1 MPTIR
6 RLLIT
11 ACVFI
16 LVYLLCGSRAGAQC
30 LTQPADWM
38 DKVKA
43 IEGSEGVAGEK
54 IRALNALEVSYTRCT
69 SLRDSILARILHR
82 LGDLYRQEGDVEKGI
97 RYAREAIAINGSGGP
112 GAQKSFLTHSYYNL
126 GIYYV
131 LLYLFTESNKY
142 FDSCIAVGSSFPE
155 KSYIVLMAY
164 EQKAFSFYQMADY
177 ASSIEMADKGMRLSG
192 QMKDT
197 LFDIILLTQ
206 KAQSQLALGQTEEAE
221 RNVKKTIQALSR
233 KDMPAER
240 LATSYSIYAR
250 LLNTR
255 KESLE
260 AAGYYKKAFELN
272 LQQKNLTQC
281 ARDLMDLGYLY
292 DKDLHELEKAIGVY
306 LRGIALA
313 NRIGDP
319 YMVAGLYN
327 NLGIACWRRQRFGQ
341 ALAYYQKGLM
351 ALPVHFTDSAID
363 HNPSPS
369 LLVSTGD
376 DYYVYSL
383 FANKGESLLELGKKK
398 KDRGLLVTALE
409 TYRIADK
416 MVDQMRWRQYND
428 QSKLFWRV
436 KTREMYA
443 NAIETCYRL
452 GSTEDAFFF
461 FEKSRAALLN
471 DKLNELGAKKY
482 LPKADLDREE
492 GLRVKLQSLQ
502 QHASSLSERSPTYDD
517 VSREI
522 SATRET
528 LGNFIRDLELKHP
541 AYYSYKYDTTVHS
554 TGEVRRDLL
563 KGQRS
568 LVEYFTT
575 DSVVY
580 ALALTP
586 DDVQLRRVR
595 FDGYGPMAREL
606 LALSSDRG
614 MLNQHYPRWRQLSYL
629 LYDTLF
635 NIFSIPTRC
644 VILSPD
650 DQFIPFDLLLT
661 DPATDTSFL
670 LKRYAFSYAYSAN
683 FLMKEKYDQ
692 GFLSSDLL
700 GIAPVVYRPYLR
712 LPSLNGAD
720 LSLEN
725 IGAYFASARLLVKE
739 HATKQEFL
747 SQLPQYAVVHL
758 YSHANADS
766 TAQEPVLYLCDSVLH
781 LTELQSLGRLRTR
794 LVVLS
799 ACNTGTGKHWQGEGV
814 FSLARGF
821 AAAGIPATVT
831 NLWQI
836 DEAATYRIMELFY
849 KHLNAGM
856 AGDEALQ
863 QAKVDFIRDNDKEH
877 LLPYF
882 WAASIYIGNAP
893 AMKKGMVAVARRSGG
908 MNGYVVAVVVLMVL
922 LGVGVW
928 LLRRG
933 RGRG

>member
-6 RLLIT
+6 RLLFT
-11 ACVFI
+11 ACVFMFAC
-16 LVYLLCGSRAGAQC
+16 LLCSSGAIAQC
-30 LTQPADWM
+30 LPQAADWM
-38 DKVKA
+38 DKIKA
-43 IEGSEGVAGEK
+43 IEGNEDPVGEK

-69 SLRDSILARILHR
+69 ALRDSILARMLHR
-82 LGDLYRQEGDVEKGI
+82 LGDLYRVAGDVEKGI
-97 RYAREAIAINGSGGP
+97 RYAREAIAINGSGRP

-126 GIYYV
+126 AICYV
-131 LLYLFTESNKY
+131 VLYLFTESNKY
-142 FDSCIAVGSSFPE
+142 FDSCIAVGSPFPE
-155 KSYIVLMAY
+155 KSYILLMAY

-192 QMKDT
+192 QMRDT

-221 RNVKKTIQALSR
+221 RNVKVTIQALSR

-255 KESLE
+255 KESRE

-272 LQQKNLTQC
+272 LQQKNLSQC
-281 ARDLMDLGYLY
+281 TRDLMDLGYLY
-292 DKDLHELEKAIGVY
+292 DKDLHELEKAIGIY
-306 LRGIALA
+306 QQGITLA
-313 NRIGDP
+313 NRVGDP

-327 NLGIACWRRQRFGQ
+327 NLGVACWRRQRFRL
-341 ALAYYQKGLM
+341 ALTYYQKGLM
-351 ALPVHFTDSAID
+351 ALPIHFTDSAIA
-363 HNPSPS
+363 HNPSAG
-369 LLVSTGD
+369 LLASTGD
-376 DYYVYSL
+376 DYFVYTL
-383 FANKGESLLELGKKK
+383 FANKGESLLELSKKK
-398 KDRGLLVTALE
+398 KDRSLLLTALE

-452 GSTEDAFFF
+452 GSSEDAFFF

-492 GLRVKLQSLQ
+492 GLRVTLQSLQ
-502 QHASSLSERSPTYDD
+502 QRVSSFSENSKDYDE

-528 LGNFIRDLELKHP
+528 LGNFIHDLELKHP

-554 TGEVRRDLL
+554 TGEVLRGLL
-563 KGQRS
+563 KDQRS

-586 DDVQLRRVR
+586 DSVQMRRVR
-595 FDGYGPMAREL
+595 FAGYASAAREL
-606 LALSSDRG
+606 LALTSDRG
-614 MLNQHYPRWRQLSYL
+614 MLNQHYPRWRQLAYL

-635 NIFSIPTRC
+635 SIFSIPTRS

-670 LKRYAFSYAYSAN
+670 LKRHAFSYAYSVN

-692 GFLSSDLL
+692 GPLSSDLL
-700 GIAPVVYRPYLR
+700 GIAPVAYRPYLR

-720 LSLEN
+720 RSLEN
-725 IGAYFASARLLVKE
+725 IGAYFSSSRLLVKE

-747 SQLPQYAVVHL
+747 SELPQYAVVHL
-758 YSHANADS
+758 YSHAYADS
-766 TAQEPVLYLCDSVLH
+766 TEQEPVLYLCDSVLH

-799 ACNTGTGKHWQGEGV
+799 ACNTGTGKHRQGEGV

-836 DEAATYRIMELFY
+836 DEEATYRIMELFY
-849 KHLNAGM
+849 KHLNAGVG
-856 AGDEALQ
+856 GDEALQ
-863 QAKVDFIRDNDKEH
+863 QAKLDFIRDNDKEH
-877 LLPYF
+877 VLPYF
-882 WAASIYIGNAP
+882 WAASIYIGKTP
-893 AMKKGMVAVARRSGG
+893 AMKKGVVVRRSGG
-908 MNGYVVAVVVLMVL
+908 MNGYVVGVMLALVLA
-922 LGVGVW
+922 GVGVVVW
-928 LLRRG
+928 LVRRG
-933 RGRG
+933 RG